1 MPEEEPRLRVV
12 DAGAEAKA
20 AGSPPTP
27 VARRDRWIMVALVLA
42 LVVMIALLAW
52 TRTQMGAQISDLES
66 RVRALQGIVSERDRT
81 IDAHQRRLDDVRV
94 RVDELRTLLE
104 QPVSPTR

>member
-12 DAGAEAKA
+12 ESGTDAKV
-20 AGSPPTP
+20 AGSPPTRA
-27 VARRDRWIMVALVLA
+27 ARRDRWIAVALVLA

-52 TRTQMGAQISDLES
+52 TRTQMGAQISDLEF
-66 RVRALQGIVSERDRT
+66 RIRALQGVVAERNRT
-81 IDAHQRRLDDVRV
+81 IDAHERRLDDVRV

-104 QPVSPTR
+104 QPVSPAR

>member
-12 DAGAEAKA
+12 EAGAEDKA
-20 AGSPPTP
+20 SGSPPAP
-27 VARRDRWIMVALVLA
+27 ALRRDRWIMAALVLA

-66 RVRALQGIVSERDRT
+66 RVRALRGVVAKRDRT
-81 IDAHQRRLDDVRV
+81 IDAHERRLDEVRV
-94 RVDELRTLLE
+94 RVDELSTLLE
-104 QPVSPTR
+104 QPISPAR